1 MQSEEQLWLELK
13 KGNRDAFEML
23 FHRYYEDLYRYGIK
37 FCGNEHMV
45 EDQIQNLYL
54 KIWMRKQRLGDVK
67 GIKTYLWTAL
77 RRELITAM
85 KKRDKRQKPYPSWDG
100 TDSFSLPVEDF
111 IIKKEQ
117 ERSRKN
123 ELKKVIDK
131 LTPKQKEIL
140 YLRFYEGMS
149 YDEIEDIMSVNYQV
163 ARNYLSQCLKTIK
176 DKISSKSSV

>member
-1 MQSEEQLWLELK
+1 MELK

-37 FCGNEHMV
+37 FCGNKHMV

-54 KIWMRKQRLGDVK
+54 KIWMRKKRLGDVK

-85 KKRDKRQKPYPSWDG
+85 KKRDKRRKPHQIKYDN
-100 TDSFSLPVEDF
+100 DSFSLPVEDI

-117 ERSRKN
+117 ERFKKT
-123 ELKKVIDK
+123 ELKKVIDT
-131 LTPKQKEIL
+131 LSPRQKEIL

-176 DKISSKSSV
+176 DNINENISSKSSV